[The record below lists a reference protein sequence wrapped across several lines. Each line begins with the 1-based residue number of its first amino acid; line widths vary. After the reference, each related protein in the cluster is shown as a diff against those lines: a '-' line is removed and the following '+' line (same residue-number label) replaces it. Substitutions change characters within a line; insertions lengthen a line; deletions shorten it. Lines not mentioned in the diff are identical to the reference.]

1 MNKKALII
9 FTKNPELGKCKT
21 RLASSIGDESA
32 LNVYEQ
38 LLTHTSNFSSKVDAD
53 GFVYYS
59 KNITQND
66 NWDSKHFTKRIQ
78 VEGDLGIKMATAIKE
93 NLDAGYEKV
102 VLIGTDCAE
111 INETDIELAFE
122 ALNTSEVVI
131 GPAIDGGYYLIGM
144 RTFIPSLFQD
154 KSWSTPDLINE
165 TISTLKR
172 QQINFSLLTEKSDI
186 DYEEDLERVGY
197 IEFTFEWIKIIS
209 SRKTR

>member
-1 MNKKALII
+1 MNKKALLI

-38 LLTHTSNFSSKVDAD
+38 LLTHTSDFTSKVDAD

-59 KNITQND
+59 KNIAQND
-66 NWDSKHFTKRIQ
+66 NWDSEHFTKKIQ

-93 NLDAGYEKV
+93 NIDAGYEKV
-102 VLIGTDCAE
+102 VLIGSDCAE

-165 TISTLKR
+165 TISTLKN
-172 QQINFSLLTEKSDI
+172 QHINFSLLSEKSDI
-186 DYEEDLERVGY
+186 DYKKDLESAGY
-197 IEFTFEWIKIIS
+197 IEFKF
-209 SRKTR
+209 

>member
-1 MNKKALII
+1 MNKKALLI

-38 LLTHTSNFSSKVDAD
+38 LLAYTSDFTAKVNAECI
-53 GFVYYS
+53 VYYS
-59 KNITQND
+59 NKITQQD
-66 NWDSKHFTKRIQ
+66 HWDAKHFTKKIQ
-78 VEGDLGIKMATAIKE
+78 VDGDLGIKMASAIKE

-102 VLIGTDCAE
+102 VLIGSDCAE
-111 INETDIELAFE
+111 INETDVENAFE

-131 GPAIDGGYYLIGM
+131 GPALDGGYYLIGM

-165 TISTLKR
+165 TISTLKK
-172 QQINFSLLTEKSDI
+172 QQISFSLLSEKSDI
-186 DYEEDLERVGY
+186 DYEEDLERAGY
-197 IEFTFEWIKIIS
+197 IEFIY
-209 SRKTR
+209 